1 MTIEKR
7 SIVMIIDSDFE
18 ANTLITGTLQLSG
31 FKAFKV
37 VNAEEAIKKLNEDHG
52 GFDAVILVGDIA
64 MTQGGML
71 ISKIKQI
78 NPSIQIL
85 VVAERHS
92 DKAKVLEYGADEF
105 TIKPVS
111 SETVV
116 NKLIA
121 MLEQGKATDKSLA

>member
-1 MTIEKR
+1 
-7 SIVMIIDSDFE
+7 MIIDSDFE

-105 TIKPVS
+105 TIKPAS

-121 MLEQGKATDKSLA
+121 MLEQEKATDKSLA